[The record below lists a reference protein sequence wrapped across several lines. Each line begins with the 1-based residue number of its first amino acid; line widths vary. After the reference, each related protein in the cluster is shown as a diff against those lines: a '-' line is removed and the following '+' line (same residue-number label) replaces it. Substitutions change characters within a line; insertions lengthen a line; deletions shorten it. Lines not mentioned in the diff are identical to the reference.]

1 MSRHSWQVHGHL
13 PQEPRR
19 IVVPAPGYCCLILVT
34 SEAQAKALNVSVPP
48 PRLVVSRTATPDDAS
63 ATSMQVAPPLLL

>member
-1 MSRHSWQVHGHL
+1 MSWHLWQVHDDL
-13 PQEPRR
+13 PREPLRL
-19 IVVPAPGYCCLILVT
+19 VVPALGYCCLILVT
-34 SEAQAKALNVSVPP
+34 SEDQAKALNVSVPP